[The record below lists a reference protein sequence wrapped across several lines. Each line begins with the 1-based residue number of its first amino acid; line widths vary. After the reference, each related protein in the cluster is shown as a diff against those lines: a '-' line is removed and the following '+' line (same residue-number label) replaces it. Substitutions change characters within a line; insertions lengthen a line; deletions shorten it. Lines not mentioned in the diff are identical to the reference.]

1 MAVVVKNAQKVLE
14 EERLI
19 KEAVKRSKKQP
30 NTTDETDWRAAMK
43 VFHDAALNIRAYLNA
58 TYPEFCE
65 AHPAMKTFRAA
76 FGDGVDP
83 ETKEVALAM
92 TLAKQQN
99 DMPLIMMLLELQQY
113 DTAMEYEARQLG
125 DDYSEPRSW
134 YEAWSDELGPWNG
147 KGGTTEPT
155 EDTPAEPEEE

>member
-1 MAVVVKNAQKVLE
+1 MAVIVKSAAKVRE

-19 KEAVKRSKKQP
+19 DEAVKRSKKVP

-43 VFHDAALNIRAYLNA
+43 VFHDAALQIRAYLNA

-65 AHPAMKTFRAA
+65 AHPALKTFRAA
-76 FGDGVDP
+76 FGDGIDP

-92 TLAKQQN
+92 GLAKSSG
-99 DMPLIMMLLELQQY
+99 DMNLIFMLLELQQY

-125 DDYSEPRSW
+125 EEYSEPRSF
-134 YEAWSDELGPWNG
+134 YESWSDELGPWHG
-147 KGGTTEPT
+147 VTPPQTE
-155 EDTPAEPEEE
+155 E

>member
-1 MAVVVKNAQKVLE
+1 MAVIVKPASQVLR

-19 KEAVKRSKKQP
+19 QEAVKRSKKVP

-58 TYPEFCE
+58 TYPEYCE
-65 AHPAMKTFRAA
+65 AHPALKTFRAA

-92 TLAKQQN
+92 NLAKTSG
-99 DMPLIMMLLELQQY
+99 DMNLIIMLLELDQY
-113 DTAMEYEARQLG
+113 DQAMEYEAGQLG
-125 DDYSEPRSW
+125 DDYAQPRTW
-134 YEAWSDELGPWNG
+134 YTAWEDELGPWNG
-147 KGGTTEPT
+147 KGGSAEPT
-155 EDTPAEPEEE
+155 PEPES

>member
-1 MAVVVKNAQKVLE
+1 MGVTIKSAAKVLM

-19 KEAVKRSKKQP
+19 KEAVKRSKKIP

-43 VFHDAALNIRAYLNA
+43 TFHDAALKIREYLNS
-58 TYPEFCE
+58 TYPEYCE
-65 AHPAMKTFRAA
+65 EHPALKTFRAA

-92 TLAKQQN
+92 SLAKNMN

-125 DDYSEPRSW
+125 DDYAESRSW
-134 YEAWSDELGPWNG
+134 FTSFEEELGPWTG
-147 KGGTTEPT
+147 KGSSSETPT
-155 EDTPAEPEEE
+155 E

>member
-1 MAVVVKNAQKVLE
+1 MAVIVKNAQKVLE

-19 KEAVKRSKKQP
+19 KEAVKRSKKVP

-43 VFHDAALNIRAYLNA
+43 TFHDSALNIRAYLNT

-65 AHPAMKTFRAA
+65 EHPTLKTFRAA
-76 FGDGVDP
+76 FGDGIDP

-92 TLAKQQN
+92 GLAKATG
-99 DMPLIMMLLELQQY
+99 DMQLIMMLLELQQY

-134 YEAWSDELGPWNG
+134 YTAWEDELGPWEG
-147 KGGTTEPT
+147 KGSTT
-155 EDTPAEPEEE
+155 TPSEE

>member
-1 MAVVVKNAQKVLE
+1 MAVVVKSATKVLE

-19 KEAVKRSKKQP
+19 GEAVKRSKKVP

-43 VFHDAALNIRAYLNA
+43 VFHDAALQIRAYLNA

-65 AHPAMKTFRAA
+65 AHPALKTFRAA
-76 FGDGVDP
+76 FGDGIDP

-92 TLAKQQN
+92 GLAKSSG
-99 DMPLIMMLLELQQY
+99 DMNLIFMLLELQQY
-113 DTAMEYEARQLG
+113 DTSMEYEARQLG
-125 DDYSEPRSW
+125 EAYAEPRSW

-147 KGGTTEPT
+147 S
-155 EDTPAEPEEE
+155 TPAQSEE

>member
-1 MAVVVKNAQKVLE
+1 MAVIVKNAQKVLE

-19 KEAVKRSKKQP
+19 TEAVKRSKKVP

-43 VFHDAALNIRAYLNA
+43 TFHDAALKVRTYLN
-58 TYPEFCE
+58 TKYPEFCE
-65 AHPAMKTFRAA
+65 EHPTLKTFRAA

-92 TLAKQQN
+92 GLAKATG
-99 DMPLIMMLLELQQY
+99 DMQLIMMLLELQQY

-125 DDYSEPRSW
+125 DDYAEPRSW
-134 YEAWSDELGPWNG
+134 YTAWEDELGPWNG
-147 KGGTTEPT
+147 KGSTPT
-155 EDTPAEPEEE
+155 SSEE